1 MPYQSSTQTTY
12 CLGGV
17 APSIPS
23 TNHPATHL
31 FASAQPHHPPANSR
45 STSYETEHRSSTA
58 DYLVK
63 KEIGVMETE
72 PFDGDATKFHN
83 WYRKMNE
90 KAKSLQLCNYE
101 MISLMENNT
110 KGEPKQIIQDHQNC
124 LFDNSEEA
132 LRLICDDLYKR
143 YGDGDKIYNELL
155 KKLKKIAKIQTC
167 SHTDLPRLKELS
179 RVCKLI
185 KFNMSMSGSLQI
197 FNFDAGMRQVYT
209 LFPAALFQEWSKKVS
224 EVKNNRR
231 SVTFDQL
238 VNTLEASIDQISAL
252 EPVHDTPKR
261 SAPVIRSYATNV
273 HSPEN
278 IEQKLM
284 EKNQWNKQRES
295 THCEFHGTNGH
306 DINN

>member
-1 MPYQSSTQTTY
+1 
-12 CLGGV
+12 
-17 APSIPS
+17 
-23 TNHPATHL
+23 
-31 FASAQPHHPPANSR
+31 
-45 STSYETEHRSSTA
+45 
-58 DYLVK
+58 
-63 KEIGVMETE
+63 
-72 PFDGDATKFHN
+72 
-83 WYRKMNE
+83 
-90 KAKSLQLCNYE
+90 
-101 MISLMENNT
+101 
-110 KGEPKQIIQDHQNC
+110 
-124 LFDNSEEA
+124 
-132 LRLICDDLYKR
+132 
-143 YGDGDKIYNELL
+143 
-155 KKLKKIAKIQTC
+155 
-167 SHTDLPRLKELS
+167 
-179 RVCKLI
+179 
-185 KFNMSMSGSLQI
+185 MSMSGSLQI

-306 DINN
+306 DINNCRSFLSLPQNERVAFIKEKWLCYNCLGNHLIRHCDLAVYCEKCKSDKHPTSLHRYGTTKRSIPRDYVQSRDTQHNSHSREVTTTTTRTNDVDVNSEGIEEDPRSLPETL